1 MIFDTRITP
10 IRRDLASTAY
20 KAIVKRKK
28 YVTAKLATVKSTF
41 TPLYS
46 NKGSKL
52 STQLLYG
59 EECDVFETK
68 NGWSWIQSRRD
79 NYVGYTPTIN
89 LTRKIYKPNSK
100 VISLRTV
107 IYTKPDIKSVTKGYL
122 SFNSLVEVIK
132 IKGKYSLIK
141 NLGWCPSLDL
151 VKIKSSKFNH
161 IDLSKQYL
169 DTPYLWGGRD
179 SMGIDCSGL
188 VQNLHQINNR
198 SFPRDTDMQEIFVTN
213 EVKFEKDLKAGDL
226 VFWKGHVAMMIDNSN
241 IIHANAFHM
250 KTTIELLSSAKK
262 RISKTNGK
270 VRKMGRLMTN

>member
-1 MIFDTRITP
+1 MIFDSRITP
-10 IRRDLASTAY
+10 IRRDLASAAY

-28 YVTAKLATVKSTF
+28 YVTAKLATVKSAF

-198 SFPRDTDMQEIFVTN
+198 PFPRDTDMQELFVTN
-213 EVKFEKDLKAGDL
+213 EVKYEKDLKAGDL

-250 KTTIELLSSAKK
+250 KTAIEPLSTAKK
-262 RISKTNGK
+262 RILKSNGK
-270 VRKMGRLMTN
+270 IKKLGRL

>member
-1 MIFDTRITP
+1 MIFDSRITP
-10 IRRDLASTAY
+10 IRRDLASAAY

-28 YVTAKLATVKSTF
+28 YVNAKLATVKSTF
-41 TPLYS
+41 SPLYS

-79 NYVGYTPTIN
+79 NYVGYTPSIN
-89 LTRKIYKPNSK
+89 LTRKTYKPNSK

-188 VQNLHQINNR
+188 IQNLHQINNR
-198 SFPRDTDMQEIFVTN
+198 PFPRDTDMQEIFVTN
-213 EVKFEKDLKAGDL
+213 EVKYEKDLKAGDL

-250 KTTIELLSSAKK
+250 KTAIEPLSTAKK
-262 RISKTNGK
+262 RILKSNGK
-270 VRKMGRLMTN
+270 IKKLGRL

>member
-198 SFPRDTDMQEIFVTN
+198 PFPRDTDMQELFVTN
-213 EVKFEKDLKAGDL
+213 EVKYEKDLKAGDL

-250 KTTIELLSSAKK
+250 KTAIEPLSTAKK
-262 RISKTNGK
+262 RILKSNGK
-270 VRKMGRLMTN
+270 IKKLGRL

>member
-28 YVTAKLATVKSTF
+28 YVTAKLATVKSAF

-79 NYVGYTPTIN
+79 NYVGYTPTIH

-151 VKIKSSKFNH
+151 AKIKSSKFNH

-213 EVKFEKDLKAGDL
+213 EVKYEKDLKAGDL

-250 KTTIELLSSAKK
+250 KTAIEPLSTAKK
-262 RISKTNGK
+262 RILKSNGK
-270 VRKMGRLMTN
+270 IKKLGRF

>member
-1 MIFDTRITP
+1 MIFDSRITP
-10 IRRDLASTAY
+10 IRRDLASAAY

-28 YVTAKLATVKSTF
+28 YVTAKPATVKSTF
-41 TPLYS
+41 SPLYS

-151 VKIKSSKFNH
+151 AKIKSSKFNH

-213 EVKFEKDLKAGDL
+213 EVKYEKDLKAGDL

-241 IIHANAFHM
+241 IIHANAYHM
-250 KTTIELLSSAKK
+250 NTAIEPLSTAKK
-262 RISKTNGK
+262 RILKSNGK
-270 VRKMGRLMTN
+270 IKKLGRL

>member
-28 YVTAKLATVKSTF
+28 YVTAKLATVKSAF

-198 SFPRDTDMQEIFVTN
+198 PFPRDTDMQEIFVTN
-213 EVKFEKDLKAGDL
+213 EVKYEKDLKAGDL

-250 KTTIELLSSAKK
+250 KTAIEPLSTAKK
-262 RISKTNGK
+262 RILISNGK
-270 VRKMGRLMTN
+270 IKKLGRL